1 MLFSL
6 DHKVLLFWLRL
17 TSENQ
22 PLGVM
27 KKEVLSFHFSLSAP
41 FPPEM
46 PDTQG
51 MQPVDC

>member
-6 DHKVLLFWLRL
+6 DHNVLLFWLRL

-27 KKEVLSFHFSLSAP
+27 KKEVLSFRFSLPP
-41 FPPEM
+41 FPPEK

-51 MQPVDC
+51 IQPVGC